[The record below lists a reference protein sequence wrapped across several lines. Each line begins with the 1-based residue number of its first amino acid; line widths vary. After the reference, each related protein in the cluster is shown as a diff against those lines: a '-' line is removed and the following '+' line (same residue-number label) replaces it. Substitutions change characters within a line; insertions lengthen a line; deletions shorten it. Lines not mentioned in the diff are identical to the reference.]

1 MKLSDYPQH
10 IRDVFDTFTRET
22 GIAFRLVGCMQ
33 AQQAT
38 TFAEHFAL
46 WELVL
51 VIRWIKARIAEAEGG
66 QRNGFNRQS
75 LKWENVFGSDG
86 DMALPKFQNHL
97 GIAMQWARRFAPKLI
112 GGAAAAGSGQL
123 AVGSSPAPQPIA
135 KPVDWDKASEEF
147 RKAVQ
152 GTFLTGGK

>member
-1 MKLSDYPQH
+1 MKPSDYPSH

-97 GIAMQWARRFAPKLI
+97 GIAMQWAKRFAPKLI
-112 GGAAAAGSGQL
+112 ADAAAAPV
-123 AVGSSPAPQPIA
+123 AEAAAAPATIA

-152 GTFLTGGK
+152 GTFLK

>member
-1 MKLSDYPQH
+1 MKPSDYPPN
-10 IRDVFDTFTRET
+10 IRDVFTTFTNET

-33 AQQAT
+33 SQQAT

-51 VIRWIKARIAEAEGG
+51 VIRWLKARIAEAEGG

-86 DMALPKFQNHL
+86 DMALPKFQSHL
-97 GIAMQWARRFAPKLI
+97 GIAMQWAKRFAPKLI
-112 GGAAAAGSGQL
+112 GAQPATEAAQ
-123 AVGSSPAPQPIA
+123 PAPAATPAQ
-135 KPVDWDKASEEF
+135 PVDWDAASAAL
-147 RKAVQ
+147 RKQVQ
-152 GTFLTGGK
+152 ETFLK